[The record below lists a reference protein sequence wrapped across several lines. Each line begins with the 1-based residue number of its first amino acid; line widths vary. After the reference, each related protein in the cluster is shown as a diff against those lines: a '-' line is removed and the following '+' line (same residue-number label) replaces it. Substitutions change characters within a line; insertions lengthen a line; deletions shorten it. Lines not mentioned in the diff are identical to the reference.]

1 MGNIVVTG
9 ASTGIGWGCVRVLT
23 EKGHHVFGSVRKEA
37 DAERL
42 TTEFGKEL
50 FTPLLFDVTDERA
63 VRGNAAEVRTKL
75 SGQTLLGLVNNAGA
89 AFAGPLLYQPIDEFR
104 KQLEVNLV
112 GQLVVTQAFAP
123 LLGVDRTLSGKPGR
137 IINMS
142 SVGGKMG
149 APFLG
154 AYVASKHGL
163 EGMSESFRRELLIYG
178 IDVIIIGPG
187 AVATPIWEKQFA
199 KDYAAYNNTEY
210 AAPLN
215 KFKAYAAGV
224 AKNGVSSEE
233 VGELVA
239 HALTVEHPKV
249 RYPIVRSQFFNWTF
263 PNLLPKRLID
273 RVIGRRMGL
282 LK

>member
-1 MGNIVVTG
+1 VVTG

-163 EGMSESFRRELLIYG
+163 EGMSESLRRELLLYG